1 MPVHY
6 LEASSDSPSIFGE
19 GDGGDSDS
27 MMSTAS
33 SDSMATLNRLHDELE
48 RAFGKR
54 RRRAAVPLTK
64 IYYPHAPGGH
74 GQRQAGHQPHPET
87 FLDFAGDDINMNM
100 GPDPYP
106 YSRYRS
112 APGTGAVG
120 GGGGSKGAG
129 RWGGFTRYTPR
140 GTYGSSGVYSGL
152 AEARLGAMQGQLMR
166 WAAQREV
173 TRENLSRHG
182 NWLSTFKADLGRASH
197 THYGGGK
204 ENAGMG
210 MGMPTGEVSSDYA
223 AGAKGGTSGER
234 GDGTTK
240 IALGDGKAIVIRIE
254 SLLP

>member
-1 MPVHY
+1 MPVQY
-6 LEASSDSPSIFGE
+6 LEASSDSPSVFGE

-64 IYYPHAPGGH
+64 IYYPQAPGGH
-74 GQRQAGHQPHPET
+74 GQRHAGHQLPQEA
-87 FLDFAGDDINMNM
+87 FMDFGGDDINLNM
-100 GPDPYP
+100 GPEPYP

-120 GGGGSKGAG
+120 GGASGGKGAG

-182 NWLSTFKADLGRASH
+182 NWLSTFKGELGRASH
-197 THYGGGK
+197 THFGGGK

-210 MGMPTGEVSSDYA
+210 AGMGMPGGDDYA
-223 AGAKGGTSGER
+223 AGAKGTSSGDKS
-234 GDGTTK
+234 DGTTK
-240 IALGDGKAIVIRIE
+240 IPLGDGKAIVIRIE
-254 SLLP
+254 SLMP